1 LCVSLFVP
9 WSDNLFTDQVVSP
22 PVSHAPRRAALT
34 LLCATAVLFGATL
47 FPATGLGS
55 APGAEQPD
63 DGPSTVERTT
73 TETATTTTEAT
84 ETATETT
91 TRTTTTTETTT
102 ARDDRNDREG
112 SPLTGLFSGGSGGLV
127 AVLLLALGVVA
138 YHRRGD
144 EIAWLLSTGPD
155 RDREPRTPKL
165 LSRIGAFL
173 PDPVTRVLGGV
184 PQATMVFV
192 FAVADGALSASTL
205 LGRSVGGVLAGIAGV
220 FTALAR
226 LFAGIPAAFT
236 GGLSGAAGALFGGV
250 ADLPESVGRLASGAA
265 TRGDAEADAGDR
277 DAVPTDDLRDD
288 RTEDGPPSVDDA
300 WDALTD
306 RVDLSNP
313 EARTPGEF
321 ARAAIERGL
330 PAEPVRR
337 LTSVVRD
344 VTYGGLPRTNE
355 RVDAARSAHEAI
367 DSGGDGE

>member
-1 LCVSLFVP
+1 MCVSLFVP
-9 WSDNLFTDQVVSP
+9 GSDSLFTDQVVSS
-22 PVSHAPRRAALT
+22 PVPHAPRRAVLT

-63 DGPSTVERTT
+63 GGPSTVERTT

-112 SPLTGLFSGGSGGLV
+112 SPLTELFSGDSGGLV
-127 AVLLLALGVVA
+127 AVLLLALGVVT
-138 YHRRGD
+138 YRRRGGD
-144 EIAWLLSTGPD
+144 ITRLLSTGPD

-184 PQATMVFV
+184 PQATMAFV
-192 FAVADGALSASTL
+192 FAVADGALSASAL

-220 FTALAR
+220 FTAIAR

-265 TRGDAEADAGDR
+265 TRGDAEADAADR

-288 RTEDGPPSVDDA
+288 RTEDGPPSIDDA

-321 ARAAIERGL
+321 ARAAVERGL

-344 VTYGGLPRTNE
+344 VTYGGLPRTDE